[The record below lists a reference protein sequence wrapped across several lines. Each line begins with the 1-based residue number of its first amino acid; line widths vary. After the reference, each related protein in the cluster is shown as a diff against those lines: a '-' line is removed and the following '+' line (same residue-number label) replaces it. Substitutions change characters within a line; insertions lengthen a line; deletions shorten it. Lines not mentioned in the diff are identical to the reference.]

1 MFSLSSSR
9 LGLFLKVRK
18 LSLVRGL
25 EESDKFEFA
34 RNRIGVPSRISRIII
49 IVLVLM
55 ITIRTANIY

>member
-34 RNRIGVPSRISRIII
+34 RNRIGIQSRISRIII

>member
-1 MFSLSSSR
+1 M
-9 LGLFLKVRK
+9 KVRK

-34 RNRIGVPSRISRIII
+34 RNRIGIQSRISRIII